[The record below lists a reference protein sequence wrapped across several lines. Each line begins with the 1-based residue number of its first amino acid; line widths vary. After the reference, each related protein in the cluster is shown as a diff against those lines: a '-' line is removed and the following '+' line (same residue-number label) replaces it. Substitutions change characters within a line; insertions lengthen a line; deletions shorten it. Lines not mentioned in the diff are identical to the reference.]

1 MQLFPVIVSYVWSVL
16 GNAELSLLTNKEDL
30 IAKLIIQRSVIRQM
44 FTWKRLIAYA
54 VFLPMSMTCVS
65 FLNEFDNNAIS
76 RLYHG
81 HNSVW
86 P

>member
-1 MQLFPVIVSYVWSVL
+1 
-16 GNAELSLLTNKEDL
+16 
-30 IAKLIIQRSVIRQM
+30 M
-44 FTWKRLIAYA
+44 FTWKRLISHA